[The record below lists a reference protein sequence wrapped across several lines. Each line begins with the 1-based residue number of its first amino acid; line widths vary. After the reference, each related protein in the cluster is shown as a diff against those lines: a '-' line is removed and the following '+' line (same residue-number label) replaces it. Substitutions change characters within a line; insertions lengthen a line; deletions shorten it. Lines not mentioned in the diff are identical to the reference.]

1 MKIAVV
7 GQQHPQGLAE
17 KIAAHRNTVE
27 QLVGRTF
34 TPSHREEIISALWII
49 AALLAWNG
57 GIRWLAWILFVK
69 GVTDTLASIGLA
81 LMELRKKANAEAHG
95 RAVARTVQPLV
106 GGLNQEGNR

>member
-1 MKIAVV
+1 MSDELSEAV
-7 GQQHPQGLAE
+7 E
-17 KIAAHRNTVE
+17 KATPRPWDKTVC
-27 QLVGRTF
+27 RTF

-81 LMELRKKANAEAHG
+81 LMDRRKKANH
-95 RAVARTVQPLV
+95 P
-106 GGLNQEGNR
+106 